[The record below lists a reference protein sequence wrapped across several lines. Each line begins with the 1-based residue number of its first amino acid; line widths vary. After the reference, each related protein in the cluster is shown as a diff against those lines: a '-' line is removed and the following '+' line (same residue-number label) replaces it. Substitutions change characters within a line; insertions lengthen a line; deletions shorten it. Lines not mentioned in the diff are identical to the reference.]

1 MISNKKDL
9 LDYLE
14 QDKAALN
21 IKGKYPSLF
30 GHDVWK
36 FQIALR
42 YYEYYFNTYKN
53 HKRFRVY
60 YKVLRKYW
68 NLRWY
73 RYSIRLG
80 FDIPI
85 NVFGPGLNIH
95 HYGCI
100 VVNENASVG
109 KNCNIQQHVT
119 IGMNKSNKCAK
130 IGDNVFIGT
139 GAKIIGDIRI
149 ANGCIIGANA
159 VVVDDFLEENSV
171 IGGVPAKKI
180 R

>member
-1 MISNKKDL
+1 MISSKEDL
-9 LDYLE
+9 IYYLE
-14 QDKAALN
+14 EDKKQLN
-21 IKGKYPSLF
+21 IKEKRPPIF
-30 GHDVWK
+30 GHEVWK

-42 YYEYYFNTYKN
+42 KFEYYVNLNK
-53 HKRFRVY
+53 KRGAIFY
-60 YKVLRKYW
+60 IKKKYW
-68 NLRWY
+68 NY
-73 RYSIRLG
+73 QFHRYSIMLG